1 MVRAIT
7 SPYYRYRHAKVLH
20 SLRVGLAML
29 FSILATTGI
38 DIPHGIWSSVTL
50 LVVIG
55 GLQHHGNIRK
65 KAAERAA
72 GTLLGASIGL
82 LLIVQQNLIG
92 SLPLTYVLMAIVAAI
107 CAWFAIGSSGYIGL
121 LTAITMCIVAGHGD
135 NVIDVGLWRTLNV
148 LIGIMIAL
156 AFSFALPLHATYS
169 WRYGLAANL
178 RECARIYTRLLGGE
192 SIGEEEQVRRFLE
205 INRRL
210 VQLRSLMPSVAKE
223 IDVPQAKLEEIQRL
237 HRSVL
242 SSLELLATGPL
253 MQADAA
259 ARAAYARRCGTE
271 VQAVRA
277 MLLATARGLRFGRA
291 QRSGVLAGGAAVAVP
306 AESVSGS
313 GVPAAG
319 VAGESAS
326 GRSRPAAAVP
336 TESTSGDGVPATGV
350 AANGVSAGGSPAAGV
365 ATQSVSGAGLPATA
379 GSTADASR
387 AGAPAADAPATAA
400 LVAGSHA
407 APPPLP
413 ATGDSAPP
421 LPPDLQG
428 PYWLGQRLAE
438 QVARLRAALCDTEP
452 HWNIERHSRIL
463 AKT

>member
-1 MVRAIT
+1 
-7 SPYYRYRHAKVLH
+7 VLH

-29 FSILATTGI
+29 VSILATTGI

-82 LLIVQQNLIG
+82 LLILQQNLIG
-92 SLPLTYVLMAIVAAI
+92 SLPLTYVLMAIVASV

-135 NVIDVGLWRTLNV
+135 NLIDVGLWRTLNV
-148 LIGIMIAL
+148 LIGIVIAL

-178 RECARIYTRLLGGE
+178 RECASIYARLLDGE
-192 SIGEEEQVRRFLE
+192 TVSEEEQVRRFLE
-205 INRRL
+205 INKRL

-242 SSLELLATGPL
+242 SALELLATGPL
-253 MQADAA
+253 HADAG
-259 ARAAYARRCGTE
+259 ARAAYAQQCGVE
-271 VQAVRA
+271 VRSVRA
-277 MLLATARGLRFGRA
+277 ILLAIARALRFGHVTRF
-291 QRSGVLAGGAAVAVP
+291 GI
-306 AESVSGS
+306 
-313 GVPAAG
+313 PAASPL
-319 VAGESAS
+319 VQ
-326 GRSRPAAAVP
+326 
-336 TESTSGDGVPATGV
+336 TCGD
-350 AANGVSAGGSPAAGV
+350 
-365 ATQSVSGAGLPATA
+365 
-379 GSTADASR
+379 
-387 AGAPAADAPATAA
+387 
-400 LVAGSHA
+400 A
-407 APPPLP
+407 AP
-413 ATGDSAPP
+413 G

-438 QVARLRAALCDTEP
+438 QVERLRALLLETESN
-452 HWNIERHSRIL
+452 WNIERHGRGVR
-463 AKT
+463 

>member
-1 MVRAIT
+1 MAAADTPTVISRRAALSRMVRAVT

-29 FSILATTGI
+29 VSILATTGI

-82 LLIVQQNLIG
+82 LLIVQQHFIG
-92 SLPLTYVLMAIVAAI
+92 SLPLTYVLEAIIASI

-135 NVIDVGLWRTLNV
+135 NLIDVGLWRTLNV
-148 LIGIMIAL
+148 LIGIVIAL
-156 AFSFALPLHATYS
+156 AFSFAFPLHATYS

-178 RECARIYTRLLGGE
+178 RECAGIYARLLDGE
-192 SIGEEEQVRRFLE
+192 TITEEEQIKRFLR
-205 INRRL
+205 INKRL

-223 IDVPQAKLEEIQRL
+223 IDVPQSRLEEIQRL

-253 MQADAA
+253 MNADAA
-259 ARAAYARRCGTE
+259 ARTAYAAHCGAE
-271 VQAVRA
+271 VRAVRA
-277 MLLATARGLRFGRA
+277 ILLSTARGLRFGR
-291 QRSGVLAGGAAVAVP
+291 P
-306 AESVSGS
+306 
-313 GVPAAG
+313 
-319 VAGESAS
+319 
-326 GRSRPAAAVP
+326 SRFGIPAAAP
-336 TESTSGDGVPATGV
+336 PAKGHGDVT
-350 AANGVSAGGSPAAGV
+350 
-365 ATQSVSGAGLPATA
+365 TA
-379 GSTADASR
+379 
-387 AGAPAADAPATAA
+387 
-400 LVAGSHA
+400 
-407 APPPLP
+407 
-413 ATGDSAPP
+413 
-421 LPPDLQG
+421 LPPDWQG

-438 QVARLRAALCDTEP
+438 QVDRLRALLLETEP
-452 HWNIERHSRIL
+452 NWNIERHER
-463 AKT
+463 ATRGR

>member
-1 MVRAIT
+1 MAPADSRTVIPRRSMVSRMVRAIT

-65 KAAERAA
+65 KAADRAA

-82 LLIVQQNLIG
+82 LLIVLQNVFG
-92 SLPLTYVLMAIVAAI
+92 SLPLTYALMSIVAAI

-135 NVIDVGLWRTLNV
+135 NLIDVGLWRTLNV
-148 LIGIMIAL
+148 LIGIVIAL

-178 RECARIYTRLLGGE
+178 RECAQIYTRLLEGE
-192 SIGEEEQVRRFLE
+192 TIGEEEQVKRFLQ

-223 IDVPQAKLEEIQRL
+223 IDVPQTKLEEIQRL

-253 MQADAA
+253 MQADAT
-259 ARAAYARRCGTE
+259 ARAAFAAQCGAE
-271 VQAVRA
+271 VRAVRA
-277 MLLATARGLRFGRA
+277 ILLAIARGLRFGRA
-291 QRSGVLAGGAAVAVP
+291 THFGI
-306 AESVSGS
+306 
-313 GVPAAG
+313 PAA
-319 VAGESAS
+319 
-326 GRSRPAAAVP
+326 
-336 TESTSGDGVPATGV
+336 
-350 AANGVSAGGSPAAGV
+350 SPLAQ
-365 ATQSVSGAGLPATA
+365 TLR
-379 GSTADASR
+379 D
-387 AGAPAADAPATAA
+387 AA
-400 LVAGSHA
+400 LK
-407 APPPLP
+407 
-413 ATGDSAPP
+413 

-438 QVARLRAALCDTEP
+438 QVDRLRTALLETEP
-452 HWNIERHSRIL
+452 KWNIERHSRRMQK
-463 AKT
+463 A

>member
-1 MVRAIT
+1 MASADSRPVVPRRPAVSRMVRAIT

-92 SLPLTYVLMAIVAAI
+92 SLPLTYVLMSIVAAV

-135 NVIDVGLWRTLNV
+135 NLIDVGLWRTLNV
-148 LIGIMIAL
+148 LIGIVIAL

-178 RECARIYTRLLGGE
+178 RECARIYTRLLDGE
-192 SIGEEEQVRRFLE
+192 SIGEEEQVRRFVE

-253 MQADAA
+253 MQAGAA

-277 MLLATARGLRFGRA
+277 ILLATARSLRFGRTH
-291 QRSGVLAGGAAVAVP
+291 RFGVVAGGVP
-306 AESVSGS
+306 G
-313 GVPAAG
+313 
-319 VAGESAS
+319 
-326 GRSRPAAAVP
+326 
-336 TESTSGDGVPATGV
+336 
-350 AANGVSAGGSPAAGV
+350 
-365 ATQSVSGAGLPATA
+365 
-379 GSTADASR
+379 
-387 AGAPAADAPATAA
+387 ADAPAVDARPTTAPR
-400 LVAGSHA
+400 AGSFTAPPLPRAPGHA
-407 APPPLP
+407 AP
-413 ATGDSAPP
+413 A

-438 QVARLRAALCDTEP
+438 QVERLRAALSDTEP
-452 HWNIERHSRIL
+452 NWNIERHSRIL
-463 AKT
+463 PKA

>member
-1 MVRAIT
+1 MAAADTPTVISRRAALSRMVRAVT

-29 FSILATTGI
+29 VSILATTGI

-82 LLIVQQNLIG
+82 LLIVQQNFIG
-92 SLPLTYVLMAIVAAI
+92 SLPLTYVLEAIIASI

-135 NVIDVGLWRTLNV
+135 NLIDVGLWRTLNV
-148 LIGIMIAL
+148 LIGIVIAL
-156 AFSFALPLHATYS
+156 AFSFAFPLHATYS

-178 RECARIYTRLLGGE
+178 RECAGIYARLLDGE
-192 SIGEEEQVRRFLE
+192 TITEEEQVKRFLR
-205 INRRL
+205 INKRL

-223 IDVPQAKLEEIQRL
+223 IDVPQARLEEIQRL

-253 MQADAA
+253 MNATAA
-259 ARAAYARRCGTE
+259 ARSAYAAQCGAE
-271 VQAVRA
+271 VRAVRA
-277 MLLATARGLRFGRA
+277 ILLSTARGLRFGR
-291 QRSGVLAGGAAVAVP
+291 P
-306 AESVSGS
+306 
-313 GVPAAG
+313 
-319 VAGESAS
+319 
-326 GRSRPAAAVP
+326 SRFGIPAAAP
-336 TESTSGDGVPATGV
+336 LAKGHGD
-350 AANGVSAGGSPAAGV
+350 V
-365 ATQSVSGAGLPATA
+365 ATA
-379 GSTADASR
+379 
-387 AGAPAADAPATAA
+387 
-400 LVAGSHA
+400 
-407 APPPLP
+407 
-413 ATGDSAPP
+413 
-421 LPPDLQG
+421 LPPDWQG

-438 QVARLRAALCDTEP
+438 QVDRLRALLLETEP
-452 HWNIERHSRIL
+452 NWNIERHERV
-463 AKT
+463 TRGG

>member
-1 MVRAIT
+1 MASADSHPVIPRRSALSRMVRAVT

-29 FSILATTGI
+29 FSILATSGI

-82 LLIVQQNLIG
+82 LLIVQQNLVG
-92 SLPLTYVLMAIVAAI
+92 SLPLTYVLMAIIAAI
-107 CAWFAIGSSGYIGL
+107 CAWFAIGSSGYVGL

-135 NVIDVGLWRTLNV
+135 NLIDVGLWRTLNV
-148 LIGIMIAL
+148 LIGIVIAL

-178 RECARIYTRLLGGE
+178 RECASIYARLLDGE
-192 SIGEEEQVRRFLE
+192 TISEEEQVKRFLQ
-205 INRRL
+205 INQRL

-242 SSLELLATGPL
+242 SALELLATGPL
-253 MQADAA
+253 MHADAA
-259 ARAAYARRCGTE
+259 ARAAYAARCGVE
-271 VQAVRA
+271 VRAVRA
-277 MLLATARGLRFGRA
+277 ILLAIARGLRFGRA
-291 QRSGVLAGGAAVAVP
+291 TQFGI
-306 AESVSGS
+306 
-313 GVPAAG
+313 PAASPLG
-319 VAGESAS
+319 Q
-326 GRSRPAAAVP
+326 
-336 TESTSGDGVPATGV
+336 TSGDG
-350 AANGVSAGGSPAAGV
+350 
-365 ATQSVSGAGLPATA
+365 
-379 GSTADASR
+379 
-387 AGAPAADAPATAA
+387 A
-400 LVAGSHA
+400 LR
-407 APPPLP
+407 
-413 ATGDSAPP
+413 

-438 QVARLRAALCDTEP
+438 QVERLRALLLETEP
-452 HWNIERHSRIL
+452 NWNIERHSRSL
-463 AKT
+463 LKG